1 MAYPRALVLV
11 GSAAACAYLV
21 GLALPSAPL
30 RLATKAVPVLC
41 LAAWVHSR
49 SREPLARFVG
59 SGLLLSAAGDVLL
72 ELGLFLPGLVAFL
85 LAHVAYAAGFLSET
99 RQAALARA
107 IPFAAYG
114 VGFYLALKPHLGSL
128 AGPVLAYIVAI
139 SVMMWRAAARIDS
152 SPKAPLLAWWGL
164 GGVLLFAASD
174 TLIALDRFRGDLP
187 GVRYPIIVLYWLG
200 QLGIAASAALQ
211 ERDSRVI

>member
-1 MAYPRALVLV
+1 VAYPRALVLV

-21 GLALPSAPL
+21 GLDLPSAPL

-85 LAHVAYAAGFLSET
+85 LAHLAYGAGFLSET
-99 RQAALARA
+99 RRAALARA
-107 IPFAAYG
+107 IPFALYG
-114 VGFYLALKPHLGSL
+114 VWVYLVLRPHLET
-128 AGPVLAYIVAI
+128 AAVPVLAYIVAI
-139 SVMMWRAAARIDS
+139 SAMMWRAAARIGS
-152 SPKAPLLAWWGL
+152 SPEAPWPAWWGL
-164 GGVLLFAASD
+164 AGVLLFAASD
-174 TLIALDRFRGDLP
+174 TLIALERFRGELP
-187 GVRYPIIVLYWLG
+187 AARYLIIVLYWVG
-200 QLGIAASAALQ
+200 QLGIASSVPR
-211 ERDSRVI
+211 RD